1 MDLVRNE
8 FFAVHVNDSIMVGSS
23 SQLSGVVGQMKQN
36 LTMKVTHPLSSS
48 SPQTCVARCLRHGD
62 AIWELPIA
70 KQVTGMLNEHGM
82 QNAKI
87 VVTFAVNRN
96 DDDDDSEEARSVLGI
111 STSRHAFA
119 ANNLAKFAACSSKSD
134 IITRFLRY
142 QL

>member
-1 MDLVRNE
+1 
-8 FFAVHVNDSIMVGSS
+8 MVGSS
-23 SQLSGVVGQMKQN
+23 SQLSGVVGEMKQY
-36 LTMKVTHPLSSS
+36 LTMKVTHPFSGS

-62 AIWELPIA
+62 AIWELLIA

-87 VVTFAVNRN
+87 VVTFVVNRN
-96 DDDDDSEEARSVLGI
+96 DDDDDSEEARSVGI
-111 STSRHAFA
+111 FDEQTCFRCEQSGEI
-119 ANNLAKFAACSSKSD
+119 AACSSKSD